1 MTPKIFIAT
10 PMYGGLCSGLYTMGM
25 ISVSNVLNGAG
36 VPFSYNHLMNE
47 SLITRARNLLAH
59 NFLSTSFTHL
69 MFIDADIGF
78 HANDIVSMLAANK
91 DIICGIY
98 PKKEINWPL
107 IETAVK
113 KGVPTPYLEKF
124 SGSFVVNLADSA
136 REQSFDPTTPLKIDN
151 GGTGF
156 MLIRRE
162 VFEVLSEYVP
172 RYTHDMQRPG
182 EAEDQPRRISEFF
195 ATSIDEKSNRLLSE
209 DYHFCKLARERG
221 FTIWAAPWTQLVH
234 CGTYVFNG
242 AIPRW

>member
-1 MTPKIFIAT
+1 MPPKLFIAT

-25 ISVSNVLNGAG
+25 ISASNVLNGAG
-36 VPFSYNHLMNE
+36 ISFSYNHLMNE
-47 SLITRARNLLAH
+47 SLITRARNLLVH
-59 NFLSTSFTHL
+59 NFLSTACTHV

-78 HANDIVSMLAANK
+78 QAQDIVSMLAADK

-113 KGVPTPYLEKF
+113 RGVPSAYLESF

-136 REQSFDPTTPLKIDN
+136 QEERFDPLKPLKIDN

-156 MLIRRE
+156 MLIKRE
-162 VFEVLSEYVP
+162 VFEVLAESVP
-172 RYTHDMQRPG
+172 RYTHDSQRPG
-182 EAEDQPRRISEFF
+182 EIDERPRLIHEFF
-195 ATSIDEKSNRLLSE
+195 ATSIDEQSNRLLSE
-209 DYHFCKLARERG
+209 DYHFCALARKHG

-242 AIPRW
+242 VIPRW